1 MLIEYSSPKVKAY
14 FNNVDKL
21 ERKCSK
27 PLSAKII
34 QRLFELRAYPNL
46 KVLFEKGIGRPHKLK
61 GYLEDYIALTLS
73 DKGRLLI
80 EWPKQVEQSELEK
93 VTQIFIKGVCDY
105 HGGKIKWIVP

>member
-14 FNNVDKL
+14 FDNIDKL

-34 QRLFELRAYPNL
+34 QRLFEIRAYPNL
-46 KVLFEKGIGRPHKLK
+46 KVLYEKGVGRPHKLK
-61 GYLEDYIALTLS
+61 GNLEDYIALTLS
-73 DKGRLLI
+73 DKDRLLI
-80 EWPKQVEQSELEK
+80 EWPKQVEQSEFEK